1 MLTLDKSP
9 KERGFLIRKY
19 PIDRF
24 TTKAFC
30 SSKILKPEFPQI
42 LELYTIFGFY
52 NILAVHFMTKLISLL
67 GMLQR
72 MVACLIVK
80 KYRIARK
87 LPLWYTI
94 FWKYSYFPV
103 VPFEFFI
110 ELSERAIMKVDIEA
124 LSVVS

>member
-1 MLTLDKSP
+1 MLTLDNSGSEEKKGAFQS
-9 KERGFLIRKY
+9 
-19 PIDRF
+19 PIDLF

-30 SSKILKPEFPQI
+30 SSKILKPEFPQF
-42 LELYTIFGFY
+42 LEMYTIFGFY

-87 LPLWYTI
+87 LPLWYH
-94 FWKYSYFPV
+94 FLEVFV
-103 VPFEFFI
+103 
-110 ELSERAIMKVDIEA
+110 LSGCS
-124 LSVVS
+124 L

>member
-1 MLTLDKSP
+1 MTLDKSP
-9 KERGFLIRKY
+9 KERGFLIRKS
-19 PIDRF
+19 PIDLF

-30 SSKILKPEFPQI
+30 SSKILEPEFPQF
-42 LELYTIFGFY
+42 LEMYTIFGFY

-87 LPLWYTI
+87 LPLW
-94 FWKYSYFPV
+94 
-103 VPFEFFI
+103 
-110 ELSERAIMKVDIEA
+110 
-124 LSVVS
+124 